1 MTHFQTPPPET
12 TKTGVL
18 ELSGLTKSYQDPAQP
33 ALHDISL
40 TIATGE
46 LVSVLGPS
54 GCGKTTLLRLIAG
67 FERPDAGTIR
77 VGERVVAGPRWVP
90 PEARGIGFVFQD
102 YALFPHLTVTQNV
115 AFGLPHLGR
124 KARRKRTQE
133 VLNLVGLTIFAARY
147 PHQLSGGQQQRVALA
162 RALAP
167 EPAVMLLDEPFS
179 NLDAA
184 LRNSTRKEVRRLLK
198 LAGVTAILVTHDQEE
213 ALSFAER
220 LVLLRAGE
228 LEQQGAPETVYARP
242 RTAFAASFLGTTN
255 LLRGDACGD
264 LARTPLGTLTLIR
277 QAQGSVLLS
286 LRPEDVTF
294 AGHGLRGRVVTREF
308 RGHDL
313 TYSCEIYS
321 DDHKGHNNDDH
332 SNDRRHETRETRA
345 EPGKLARLTVQTGP
359 ECPYRV
365 GDTVFLVAKG
375 RAVPLEGPAPLG

>member
-1 MTHFQTPPPET
+1 MTRLPTPPQKET
-12 TKTGVL
+12 SSADVL
-18 ELSGLTKSYQDPAQP
+18 SLSGLTKSYQDPAQP
-33 ALHDISL
+33 ALHNVSL
-40 TIATGE
+40 AVKTGE
-46 LVSVLGPS
+46 LVSILGPS

-67 FERPDAGTIR
+67 FERPDAGSIR
-77 VGERVVAGPRWVP
+77 VGARVVAGSRWLP

-115 AFGLPHLGR
+115 AFGLPQLGR
-124 KARRKRTQE
+124 KARCSRTQE

-184 LRNSTRKEVRRLLK
+184 LRRGTRKEVRRLLK
-198 LAGVTAILVTHDQEE
+198 LAGVTTILVTHDQEE

-228 LEQQGAPETVYARP
+228 IEQEGAPETVYLRP

-264 LARTPLGTLTLIR
+264 RAGTPLGVVRLTR
-277 QAQGSVLLS
+277 KAQGSVLLS
-286 LRPEDVTF
+286 LRPEAVGF
-294 AGHGLRGRVVTREF
+294 AADGLRAQVTAREF
-308 RGHDL
+308 QGHDL
-313 TYSCEIYS
+313 SYLCEA
-321 DDHKGHNNDDH
+321 
-332 SNDRRHETRETRA
+332 ET
-345 EPGKLARLTVQTGP
+345 EPGKTLRFSVLTGP
-359 ECPYRV
+359 ECPHRV
-365 GDTVFLVAKG
+365 GDTVFLVAKN
-375 RAVPLEGPAPLG
+375 RAVPLEPPTQPAP

>member
-1 MTHFQTPPPET
+1 MTLTLTPPPLET
-12 TKTGVL
+12 PKTEVL
-18 ELSGLTKSYQDPAQP
+18 SVSGLTKSYHDPGQP
-33 ALHDISL
+33 ALRGLSL
-40 TIATGE
+40 AVGAGE

-67 FERPDAGTIR
+67 FERPDAGS
-77 VGERVVAGPRWVP
+77 VQVAGRVVAGSRWVP

-115 AFGLPHLGR
+115 AFGLPQLGR
-124 KARRKRTQE
+124 KARRARTE
-133 VLNLVGLTIFAARY
+133 AVLDLVGLTIFAARY

-184 LRNSTRKEVRRLLK
+184 LRLGTRKEVRRLLK

-213 ALSFAER
+213 AMTFAER

-228 LEQQGAPETVYARP
+228 IEQQGAPEAVYARP

-264 LARTPLGTLTLIR
+264 RARTPLGVVQLTR
-277 QAQGSVLLS
+277 TAQGSVLLS
-286 LRPEDVTF
+286 LRPEDVAF
-294 AGHGLRGRVVTREF
+294 AGSGLPGRVVAREF
-308 RGHDL
+308 KGHDL
-313 TYSCEIYS
+313 TYTCET
-321 DDHKGHNNDDH
+321 
-332 SNDRRHETRETRA
+332 EA
-345 EPGKLARLTVQTGP
+345 EPGKPARVTVQTEPG
-359 ECPYRV
+359 CPHGV
-365 GDTVFLVAKG
+365 GDAVFLVPRG
-375 RAVPLEGPAPLG
+375 LAVPLEAPG

>member
-1 MTHFQTPPPET
+1 MTRFQTPPPEKM
-12 TKTGVL
+12 KTDVL

-33 ALHDISL
+33 ALRDISL
-40 TIATGE
+40 TIGTGE

-77 VGERVVAGPRWVP
+77 VGEKVVAGPRWVP

-264 LARTPLGTLTLIR
+264 LAGTPLGTLPLIR
-277 QAQGSVLLS
+277 KAQGSVLLS

-313 TYSCEIYS
+313 TYSCEIYT
-321 DDHKGHNNDDH
+321 DDRNHETHSHNTR
-332 SNDRRHETRETRA
+332 SHETRV
-345 EPGKLARLTVQTGP
+345 EPGKPMRLTVQTGP

-375 RAVPLEGPAPLG
+375 RAVPLEGPTPSG